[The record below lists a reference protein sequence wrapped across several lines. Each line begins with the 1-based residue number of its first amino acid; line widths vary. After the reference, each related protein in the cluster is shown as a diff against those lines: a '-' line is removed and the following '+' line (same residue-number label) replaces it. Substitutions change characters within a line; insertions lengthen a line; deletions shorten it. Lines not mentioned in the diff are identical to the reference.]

1 MTVRDLPVDLP
12 ITSITIDFDGCNLT
26 IARGHDALA
35 WWRSVCDQ
43 LGVTDRCVV
52 AVTCEP
58 SVISQTVASQTVAN
72 ADARRTLIER
82 YQRRHACNLKEI
94 AARANVSPRALRAW
108 RAGALPDKSV
118 KSMRIEALLTRDV
131 RSG

>member
-1 MTVRDLPVDLP
+1 MTVKDVPVDFPLK
-12 ITSITIDFDGCNLT
+12 SITIDFDGCHLIIT
-26 IARGHDALA
+26 SGQHTLA

-43 LGVTDRCVV
+43 LGVTDRRVV

-58 SVISQTVASQTVAN
+58 SVISQTAESQN
-72 ADARRTLIER
+72 ADADARKTLIER
-82 YQRRHACNLKEI
+82 YRRKHACTLKEI

-108 RAGALPDKSV
+108 RAGALPDASV

-131 RSG
+131 RSD